1 MSTNKQNN
9 FVVKA
14 KLAIM
19 AGVLALS
26 GATAMADVLNPVIGP
41 LLYEENFNTLDSTVW
56 NSINDDGCGIG
67 LCGWGNKEL
76 EFYRPANLSI
86 DDVPFEAGTK
96 ALAIQAKREASGGKP
111 FTSGKIT
118 TEGKLQV
125 KYGMIEFRMS
135 TPQVGTGLWPAGWM
149 LGTTTQK
156 WPAKGELDIMEMG
169 HKLSYMTP
177 LGSDTNSY
185 TASNAIFYAAAACV
199 PANPTC
205 AASTAWQTKNSYVAS
220 APLVNRFVIY
230 RMYWT
235 NSQIR
240 FTVIDNGVEHDM
252 YNAPIPIT
260 AESSEFNAP
269 FYFLFNLAV
278 GGDFTDAASA
288 DQVTAP
294 LPSKMYI
301 DYVRVYQLNGMGEVK
316 LGNQTP
322 KETGV
327 LGIFTDRSA
336 ASLSRNL
343 IPGVDSDI
351 WVWNGLS
358 ASTMPAY
365 EGANV
370 LAWNYTTGTWFG
382 GSVTPKSLID
392 MSNFAPTG
400 TLKFHIKIPAN
411 VAFKIGI
418 KDNYTNES
426 WVQFPANQTKYGLVR
441 DGEWREAS
449 IPVSEIR
456 GQAIALQAM
465 TQLFMFASD
474 GAPSNFQIG
483 IDDVVWDCGTDAACF
498 ATESSSSSTGGV
510 ASSVG
515 SSSFSNNSSISSS
528 VTVSSVA
535 SSSGSSSS
543 VGSSSSSSV
552 GGYSLFVEA
561 EDKCCDGGNVTV
573 VPTQDLAGGGSNI
586 VIGGATWVA
595 YTDKLNVPVTGT
607 YEIEYRVAS
616 TLGGSF
622 ISELD
627 GGQPQ
632 YVNLGT
638 VNVPATGSGQVWL
651 TITQTVTLTQG
662 AHAFGINTAGGW
674 SLNWFRI
681 SSLTS
686 SSSSSVSTSSSDSSV
701 ALSSVSSS
709 YVASSDVSSSE
720 NSSATSSVIV
730 VSSSSVAT
738 STPTGN
744 GYTITSPSS
753 VQFYST
759 DAEWSIIHYTTNG
772 ANQQNVTMTHNS
784 DNTNTYDLMS
794 ILNGTLVDF
803 FFTVKPVGAGA
814 YDSAH
819 QSFTMV
825 AVISSS
831 SSSASSVSS
840 TSTSTNN
847 SSSDSSSSS
856 SISGYNLFVEA
867 EDKCCDGGN
876 VTVVPTQD
884 PAGGGSNIVIGGAT
898 WVAYTDKLN
907 VPVTGTYEIEYR
919 VASTLG
925 SSFTSELDGGQPQY
939 INLGAVTV
947 PATGSDQVWL
957 TITQTVTLAQG
968 PHAFGINTAA
978 GGWSLNWFRIS
989 SVTSS
994 SSSSSSS
1001 VGTSSSDSSV
1011 AVSSSSSSV
1020 DVSSIAASSVAPSS
1034 VAASSVAPSS
1044 VAASSVAPSSIAA
1057 SSVAP
1062 SSVAASSV
1070 APSSVAASSVAPS
1083 SVATSSVTPSSVA
1096 ASSVAASS
1104 IAPNGSGGNE
1114 VPGSSVSSV
1123 AASSMAAVSSAG
1135 TSSVAASVVTL
1146 SSASASSVGEVV
1158 VVGTNPKP
1166 HKKSGG
1172 AINWSDLLL
1181 LGLLSF
1187 ACFQYTKK
1195 EKFAVK
1201 SAK

>member
-1 MSTNKQNN
+1 MGSLVAVALSFLHKNINFQGIKEMSTNKQSN
-9 FVVKA
+9 FVFKA

-26 GATAMADVLNPVIGP
+26 GATVMADVLNPVIGP

-56 NSINDDGCGIG
+56 NSINDDGCGIS
-67 LCGWGNKEL
+67 LCGWGNQEL

-86 DDVPFEAGTK
+86 DDVPFEPGTK
-96 ALAIQAKREASGGKP
+96 ALAIQAKREDSGGKP

-149 LGTTTQK
+149 LGTTTQI

-169 HKLSYMTP
+169 HKLSYLNP

-185 TASNAIFYAAAACV
+185 TAANAIFYDTNACV
-199 PANPTC
+199 PGNESC

-220 APLVNRFVIY
+220 IPLVNRFVIY

-235 NSQIR
+235 DSQIR

-252 YNAPIPIT
+252 YKAPIAIT
-260 AESSEFNAP
+260 AEASEFNAP

-278 GGDFTDAASA
+278 GGNFTDAANA
-288 DQVTAP
+288 GQVTAP

-301 DYVRVYQLNGMGEVK
+301 DYVRVYKLNGLGEVK

-382 GSVTPKSLID
+382 GSVTPRSLID

-483 IDDVVWDCGTDAACF
+483 IDDVVWDCGTDAACL
-498 ATESSSSSTGGV
+498 ATET
-510 ASSVG
+510 
-515 SSSFSNNSSISSS
+515 
-528 VTVSSVA
+528 
-535 SSSGSSSS
+535 SSSS
-543 VGSSSSSSV
+543 VGSVASSVVGGSSS
-552 GGYSLFVEA
+552 
-561 EDKCCDGGNVTV
+561 
-573 VPTQDLAGGGSNI
+573 
-586 VIGGATWVA
+586 IG
-595 YTDKLNVPVTGT
+595 
-607 YEIEYRVAS
+607 
-616 TLGGSF
+616 
-622 ISELD
+622 
-627 GGQPQ
+627 
-632 YVNLGT
+632 
-638 VNVPATGSGQVWL
+638 
-651 TITQTVTLTQG
+651 
-662 AHAFGINTAGGW
+662 
-674 SLNWFRI
+674 
-681 SSLTS
+681 
-686 SSSSSVSTSSSDSSV
+686 
-701 ALSSVSSS
+701 SSVSSS
-709 YVASSDVSSSE
+709 IAVSSVA
-720 NSSATSSVIV
+720 SSATSSVIV
-730 VSSSSVAT
+730 ASSSSVAT

-753 VQFYST
+753 VRFYST
-759 DAEWSIIHYTTNG
+759 DADWSVIHYTLNG
-772 ANQQNVTMTHNS
+772 GNQENVGMIHNS
-784 DNTNTYDLMS
+784 DNTNTFDLMS
-794 ILNGTLVDF
+794 IIDGTFIDF

-819 QSFTMV
+819 QSFTMG
-825 AVISSS
+825 AVNSSS
-831 SSSASSVSS
+831 SSSVSSASSVSS
-840 TSTSTNN
+840 TA
-847 SSSDSSSSS
+847 SSAVAYS
-856 SISGYNLFVEA
+856 LVVEA
-867 EDKCCDGGN
+867 EDKSFDNGGI
-876 VTVVPTQD
+876 TVVPTQD
-884 PAGGGSNIVIGGAT
+884 MGGGSNIVISRAT
-898 WVAYTDKLN
+898 WVAYTNKLTI
-907 VPVTGTYEIEYR
+907 PATGVYQIEYR
-919 VASTLG
+919 VASTSGG
-925 SSFTSELDGGQPQY
+925 SFIAELDGGQPQY
-939 INLGAVTV
+939 VNLGTVTV
-947 PATGSDQVWL
+947 PATHGDQTWI
-957 TITQTVTLAQG
+957 TITQTVTLTQG
-968 PHAFGINTAA
+968 AHAFGINTAA
-978 GGWSLNWFRIS
+978 GGWSFNWFRIS

-994 SSSSSSS
+994 SSSSVAPSS
-1001 VGTSSSDSSV
+1001 VSASSV
-1011 AVSSSSSSV
+1011 APSSV
-1020 DVSSIAASSVAPSS
+1020 PASSVAPSSVPASSIAPSSVPASSVAPSSVPASSVAPSSVPASSVAPSSVPASSVAPSSVPASSVAPSSVPASSVAPSSVPASSVAPSSVPASSVAPSS

-1044 VAASSVAPSSIAA
+1044 VAASSIAPSSVPA

-1062 SSVAASSV
+1062 SSVPASSV
-1070 APSSVAASSVAPS
+1070 AP
-1083 SVATSSVTPSSVA
+1083 
-1096 ASSVAASS
+1096 SSVAASS